1 MERGK
6 FVGMSS
12 QSGPQ
17 CAVCWRFLSPW
28 SEISTC
34 PLCYIGLGELAL
46 ELEEQLLA
54 QKKCVPKVKIQI
66 PPVSPTPLR
75 QQVKESNEY
84 HQ

>member
-17 CAVCWRFLSPW
+17 CAVCWRLLSPW
-28 SEISTC
+28 NEVGTC
-34 PLCYIGLGELAL
+34 PLCYVFLGVLAL

-54 QKKCVPKVKIQI
+54 QKQCVPKVEI
-66 PPVSPTPLR
+66 PPVSPTPLK
-75 QQVKESNEY
+75 QQVKESSEY